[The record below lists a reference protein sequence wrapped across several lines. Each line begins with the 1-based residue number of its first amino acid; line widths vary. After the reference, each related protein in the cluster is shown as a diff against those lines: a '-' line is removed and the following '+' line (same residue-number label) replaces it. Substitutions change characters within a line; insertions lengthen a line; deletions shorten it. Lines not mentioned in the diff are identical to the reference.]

1 MNKINESIN
10 DYNELVPFI
19 NELIKQNYDASG
31 RCSHVAGYGF
41 TIYATKDIYVDV
53 CLWGGNSSVSVK
65 RRTTKY
71 YSDPINDT
79 VLKSKG
85 SIRDIEEVKK
95 TILEYLEYGNT
106 LEPIYKV
113 ELTET
118 ELDTIILNLVDESL
132 KDKLKKYLQ

>member
-1 MNKINESIN
+1 MNKISDSIN

-19 NELIKQNYDASG
+19 NDLEDQKYNALG
-31 RCSHVAGYGF
+31 RCNRDAGYGF
-41 TIYATKDIYVDV
+41 TIYATKDVYVDV

-71 YSDPINDT
+71 YSDPVNDT

-85 SIRDIEEVKK
+85 SIRDLEEVKK
-95 TILEYLEYGNT
+95 TVLEYLEYGKT

-118 ELDTIILNLVDESL
+118 ELNTIINLVDGSL
-132 KDKLKKYLQ
+132 KDKLKKYLK

>member
-1 MNKINESIN
+1 MNKISDSIN

-19 NELIKQNYDASG
+19 NDLEDQKYNIFG
-31 RCSHVAGYGF
+31 RHSRDAGYGF
-41 TIYATKDIYVDV
+41 TIYATKDVYVDV

-71 YSDPINDT
+71 YSDPVNDT
-79 VLKSKG
+79 ILKSKG
-85 SIRDIEEVKK
+85 SIRDLEEVKK
-95 TILEYLEYGNT
+95 TVLEYLEYGKT

-118 ELDTIILNLVDESL
+118 ELNTIINLVDGSL
-132 KDKLKKYLQ
+132 KNKLSKYLK